1 MSGVGIVI
9 IPASVEG
16 IPSIVTTISVHVVII
31 PVNVEEMPVNMAIVH
46 VTAVIIPVIAEV
58 LPANLKATRDVTETR
73 DSGNP
78 LPSAR
83 QSTPRFDAASS
94 PIKTILPSSL
104 MIIPIPENSQV
115 IESLSSTYSA
125 RPLPPLPTLPG
136 HPHPDPHRDTH
147 AD

>member
-16 IPSIVTTISVHVVII
+16 IPSIVTIISVHVVII
-31 PVNVEEMPVNMAIVH
+31 PVNVEEVPVNMAIVH
-46 VTAVIIPVIAEV
+46 VTAVIIPVVAEV
-58 LPANLKATRDVTETR
+58 LPANLKATRDVTETQDR
-73 DSGNP
+73 GNP

-104 MIIPIPENSQV
+104 MMIPIPENSQV
-115 IESLSSTYSA
+115 TESPSSTYIA
-125 RPLPPLPTLPG
+125 RRLPPHPNLL
-136 HPHPDPHRDTH
+136 HPHPHPHRDTH